1 MIKSVNTKVLI
12 ILVIL
17 LVAGVVFYFKSSK
30 PTNQETTPE
39 QPKTNNTQ
47 SDQPQ
52 LVSTDPSPLENAT
65 ILPTQQIKLTFSH
78 PIENGGEFKY
88 KIEPELEHK
97 ISLSEDRK
105 TVIISPID
113 AYPAGSSFNL
123 FIQPETKFDGG
134 KKFNNDPIFHLN
146 TIKYRGV

>member
-1 MIKSVNTKVLI
+1 MTFKILI
-12 ILVIL
+12 ALSLVIF
-17 LVAGVVFYFKSSK
+17 AVFLFKDKFTSTPVS
-30 PTNQETTPE
+30 TPE
-39 QPKTNNTQ
+39 QPKINTVQ

-52 LVSTDPSPLENAT
+52 LISTEPSPLENAT
-65 ILPTQQIKLTFSH
+65 ILPTQDIKLTFSH

-88 KIEPELEHK
+88 KIEPELKHTIK
-97 ISLSEDRK
+97 LSEDRK

-113 AYPAGSSFNL
+113 AYPAGASFNL

-134 KKFNNDPIFHLN
+134 KKFNNDPIFHLQ